1 MKKPINGRDFRHEIP
16 SNDEDGLS
24 RYFKSLRLSE
34 ATRILTQKE
43 EVSLAKR
50 IKAGDERA
58 REEFIVHNLLFVAS
72 MARNYLNKGLP
83 FLDLIQEGNIGLMK
97 AIARFKWQRGYRITT
112 YSRWWIRQ
120 RIMRAIANQARDIR
134 LPVHIQTEI
143 ASTLRISD
151 RLSSELGR
159 SATNEDVAESL
170 GVSTRKIEKLFSK
183 FPYFTHLDDTP
194 EWDDGEGASSHENV
208 SDYKIPRPDDALVAK
223 EELGER
229 VLKIKT
235 LLESVNNLK
244 TINPQP
250 KKAFALYY
258 LFNNPAKNC
267 YGATLDK
274 VRKMGFPN
282 PKTGRPVSRERIRQ
296 MINLVWKKLLL
307 SSKTNFNPQNIKGY
321 IRSLSELA
329 DTLGVE
335 INFLD

>member
-58 REEFIVHNLLFVAS
+58 REEFIVHNLLFVANI
-72 MARNYLNKGLP
+72 AKNYLDRGLP

-208 SDYKIPRPDDALVAK
+208 SDYKIPRPDDSLVAK

-229 VLKIKT
+229 VLEIKT
-235 LLESVNNLK
+235 LLQAVENLTTVGSQHK
-244 TINPQP
+244 R
-250 KKAFALYY
+250 AFKLLY
-258 LFNNPAKNC
+258 LFTNPNIG
-267 YGATLDK
+267 YGATLEK

-296 MINLVWKKLLL
+296 MVNLVWRKLLL
-307 SSKTNFNPQNIKGY
+307 LNKTDFNPQNIKGY

>member
-24 RYFKSLRLSE
+24 RYFRSLRLSE

-143 ASTLRISD
+143 ASTLRISN

-235 LLESVNNLK
+235 FLQTVDNLTTAGSQHKRAFKLLYLF
-244 TINPQP
+244 INP
-250 KKAFALYY
+250 
-258 LFNNPAKNC
+258 NMG
-267 YGATLDK
+267 YGTTLEK

-296 MINLVWKKLLL
+296 MVNLVWRKLLL
-307 SSKTNFNPQNIKGY
+307 LNKTDFNPQNIKGY

>member
-24 RYFKSLRLSE
+24 RYFRSLRLSE

-50 IKAGDERA
+50 IKAGDKRA
-58 REEFIVHNLLFVAS
+58 REEFIIHNLLFVAS
-72 MARNYLNKGLP
+72 IAQSYLNRGLP

-143 ASTLRISD
+143 ASTLRTSD
-151 RLSSELGR
+151 RLSNELGR
-159 SATNEDVAESL
+159 SATNEDVAKSL

-183 FPYFTHLDDTP
+183 FPHFIHLDDTP

-229 VLKIKT
+229 VLGIRT
-235 LLESVNNLK
+235 LLQAVENLTTVGSQHK
-244 TINPQP
+244 R
-250 KKAFALYY
+250 AFKLLY
-258 LFNNPAKNC
+258 LFTNPNIG
-267 YGATLDK
+267 YGTTLEK

-296 MINLVWKKLLL
+296 MVNLVWRKLLL
-307 SSKTNFNPQNIKGY
+307 LNKTDFNPQNIKGY

>member
-24 RYFKSLRLSE
+24 RYFRSLRLSE

-58 REEFIVHNLLFVAS
+58 REELIIHNLLFVANIAQS
-72 MARNYLNKGLP
+72 YLNRGLP

-143 ASTLRISD
+143 ASTLRTSD
-151 RLSSELGR
+151 RLSNELGR
-159 SATNEDVAESL
+159 SATNEDVAKSL

-229 VLKIKT
+229 VLEIKI
-235 LLESVNNLK
+235 LLQAVENLTTVGSQHK
-244 TINPQP
+244 R
-250 KKAFALYY
+250 AFKLLY
-258 LFNNPAKNC
+258 LFTNPNIG
-267 YGATLDK
+267 YGTTLEK

-296 MINLVWKKLLL
+296 MVNLVWRKLLL
-307 SSKTNFNPQNIKGY
+307 LNKTDFNPQNIKGY

>member
-24 RYFKSLRLSE
+24 RYFKSLRLSG

-50 IKAGDERA
+50 IKAGDEKA
-58 REEFIVHNLLFVAS
+58 REELVVHNLLFVAS
-72 MARNYLNKGLP
+72 IAKNYLDRGLS
-83 FLDLIQEGNIGLMK
+83 FLDLIQEGNIGLIK

-120 RIMRAIANQARDIR
+120 KIMRAIANQAKDIR
-134 LPVHIQTEI
+134 LPVHIQTGI
-143 ASTLRISD
+143 ASTLRTSD
-151 RLSSELGR
+151 RLSNELGR
-159 SATNEDVAESL
+159 SATNEDVAKSL
-170 GVSTRKIEKLFSK
+170 GVPTRKIEEMFSK
-183 FPYFTHLDDTP
+183 FPHFTYLDDTP
-194 EWDDGEGASSHENV
+194 EWDDGEGAPSHENV

-229 VLKIKT
+229 VLEIKT

-250 KKAFALYY
+250 KRAFALYY
-258 LFNNPAKNC
+258 LFNNSAKDC
-267 YGATLDK
+267 YGATLDE
-274 VRKMGFPN
+274 VSKMGFPN
-282 PKTGRPVSRERIRQ
+282 PKTGRTVSRERIRQ

>member
-1 MKKPINGRDFRHEIP
+1 MKKPINGRDFRHKIP

-24 RYFKSLRLSE
+24 RYFKSLRLSG

-58 REEFIVHNLLFVAS
+58 REELIIHNLLFVANI
-72 MARNYLNKGLP
+72 ARSYLDRGLP

-183 FPYFTHLDDTP
+183 FPHFTHLDDTP

-229 VLKIKT
+229 VLGIRT
-235 LLESVNNLK
+235 LLQAVENLTTVGSQHK
-244 TINPQP
+244 R
-250 KKAFALYY
+250 AFKLLY
-258 LFNNPAKNC
+258 LFTNLNIG
-267 YGATLDK
+267 YGATLEK

-282 PKTGRPVSRERIRQ
+282 LKTGQPVSRERIRQ
-296 MINLVWKKLLL
+296 MVNLVWRKLLL
-307 SSKTNFNPQNIKGY
+307 LNKTDFNPQNIKGY

-335 INFLD
+335 INFLN

>member
-1 MKKPINGRDFRHEIP
+1 MKRPINGRDFRHEIP
-16 SNDEDGLS
+16 LNDEDGLS
-24 RYFKSLRLSE
+24 RYFESIRIAG

-43 EVSLAKR
+43 EISLAKK

-58 REEFIVHNLLFVAS
+58 REELIIHNLLFVAS
-72 MARNYLNKGLP
+72 IAKSYLNRGLP

-97 AIARFKWQRGYRITT
+97 AITRFKWQRGYRITT

-120 RIMRAIANQARDIR
+120 SIMRAIANKTKDIR
-134 LPVHIQTEI
+134 LPIHIQTGI

-151 RLSSELGR
+151 RLSNELGR
-159 SATNEDVAESL
+159 SATNEDVAKSL
-170 GVSTRKIEKLFSK
+170 GISIRKIEELFSK
-183 FPYFTHLDDTP
+183 FPHFTYLDDAP
-194 EWDDGEGASSHENV
+194 EWDDGEGVLSHENV
-208 SDYKIPRPDDALVAK
+208 SDYKIPRPDDSLVAK

-229 VLKIKT
+229 VLEIKT
-235 LLESVNNLK
+235 LLQAVENLTTVGSQHK
-244 TINPQP
+244 R
-250 KKAFALYY
+250 AFKLLY
-258 LFNNPAKNC
+258 LFTNPNIG
-267 YGATLDK
+267 YGATLEK

-296 MINLVWKKLLL
+296 MVNLVWRKLLL
-307 SSKTNFNPQNIKGY
+307 LNKTDFNPQNIKRY

>member
-24 RYFKSLRLSE
+24 RYFRSLRLSE

-50 IKAGDERA
+50 IKAGDKRA
-58 REEFIVHNLLFVAS
+58 REEFIIHNLLFVAS
-72 MARNYLNKGLP
+72 IAQSYLNRGLP

-229 VLKIKT
+229 VLGIRT
-235 LLESVNNLK
+235 LLQAVENLTTVGSQHK
-244 TINPQP
+244 R
-250 KKAFALYY
+250 AFKLLY
-258 LFNNPAKNC
+258 LFTNPNIG
-267 YGATLDK
+267 YGTTLEK

-296 MINLVWKKLLL
+296 MVNLVWRKLLL
-307 SSKTNFNPQNIKGY
+307 LNKTDFNPQNIKGY

>member
-24 RYFKSLRLSE
+24 RYFKSLRLSG

-50 IKAGDERA
+50 IKAGDEKA
-58 REEFIVHNLLFVAS
+58 REELVVHNLLFVAS
-72 MARNYLNKGLP
+72 IAKNYLDRGLS
-83 FLDLIQEGNIGLMK
+83 FLDLIQEGNIGLIK

-120 RIMRAIANQARDIR
+120 KIMRAIANQAKDIR
-134 LPVHIQTEI
+134 LPVHIQTGI
-143 ASTLRISD
+143 ASTLRTSD
-151 RLSSELGR
+151 RLSNELGR
-159 SATNEDVAESL
+159 SATNEDVAKSL
-170 GVSTRKIEKLFSK
+170 GVPTRKIEEMFSK
-183 FPYFTHLDDTP
+183 FPHFTYLDDTP
-194 EWDDGEGASSHENV
+194 EWDDGEGAPSHENV

-229 VLKIKT
+229 VLEIKT

-250 KKAFALYY
+250 KRAFALYF
-258 LFNNPAKNC
+258 LFNNSAKDC
-267 YGATLDK
+267 YGATLDE
-274 VRKMGFPN
+274 VSKMGFPN

>member
-24 RYFKSLRLSE
+24 RYFRSLRLSE

-58 REEFIVHNLLFVAS
+58 REELIIHNLLFVANIAQS
-72 MARNYLNKGLP
+72 YLNRGLP

-143 ASTLRISD
+143 ASTLRTSD
-151 RLSSELGR
+151 RLSNELGR
-159 SATNEDVAESL
+159 SATNEDVAKSL

-183 FPYFTHLDDTP
+183 FPHFTHLDDTP

-229 VLKIKT
+229 VLEIKI
-235 LLESVNNLK
+235 LLQAVENLTTVGSQHK
-244 TINPQP
+244 R
-250 KKAFALYY
+250 AFKLLY
-258 LFNNPAKNC
+258 LFTNPNIG
-267 YGATLDK
+267 YGTTLEK

-296 MINLVWKKLLL
+296 MVNLVWRKLLL
-307 SSKTNFNPQNIKGY
+307 LNKTDFNPQNIKGY

>member
-50 IKAGDERA
+50 IKAGDKRA
-58 REEFIVHNLLFVAS
+58 REEFIIHNLLFVANIAQS
-72 MARNYLNKGLP
+72 YLNRGLP

-235 LLESVNNLK
+235 FLQTVDNLTTAGSQHKRAFKLLYLF
-244 TINPQP
+244 INP
-250 KKAFALYY
+250 
-258 LFNNPAKNC
+258 NMG
-267 YGATLDK
+267 YGTTLEK

-296 MINLVWKKLLL
+296 MVNLVWRKLLFL
-307 SSKTNFNPQNIKGY
+307 NKTDFNPQNIKGY